1 MKQREVHDLQCS
13 LHTQYFIPETPVLAL
28 VPDLLIYIFP
38 VATFL
43 IQRQSW
49 VITTKIIWQAKPNI
63 FATWN
68 LPKKFANTWLRFS
81 NRVIGMISMIGI
93 SDEFGGCLNKT
104 LAYAWLFVSVSAIC
118 RRFTHTYNDFAKPH
132 DFLLMQKVIG

>member
-1 MKQREVHDLQCS
+1 MKQREVQDLQCS
-13 LHTQYFIPETPVLAL
+13 LHIQYFIPETPVLAL

-49 VITTKIIWQAKPNI
+49 VITTKIIWHAKPNI
-63 FATWN
+63 FTTWN

-81 NRVIGMISMIGI
+81 NRVFSVIGI
-93 SDEFGGCLNKT
+93 SDEFGDFLNKT
-104 LAYAWLFVSVSAIC
+104 LAYSWLFVSVSAIC
-118 RRFTHTYNDFAKPH
+118 RRSTHTYNDFEKPH
-132 DFLLMQKVIG
+132 NFLLMQKVIG